1 MARIK
6 RVNLLDVDI
15 DWVCACGEENEFT
28 RIITTNEVIECVE
41 CGRRFRVNVNILLE
55 DAK

>member
-1 MARIK
+1 MASIK
-6 RVNLLDVDI
+6 RVNFVDVDV
-15 DWVCACGEENEFT
+15 DWVCACGEENDFT
-28 RIITTNEVIECVE
+28 RIITTDEIIECVE